1 MVRRVLLLLLLLLP
15 LLLVMVCELEKELGD
30 GPLGLVGGS
39 ICCNDLRCEDLK
51 MMHSHVSQGWDGQ
64 VRGGVAVSAMVWY
77 GLGRRSSHVSA
88 SGRLDW
94 QVPREDLQ
102 G

>member
-1 MVRRVLLLLLLLLP
+1 MVRRLLLLLLLP
-15 LLLVMVCELEKELGD
+15 LLLVMFCELEKELGD

-51 MMHSHVSQGWDGQ
+51 MMHVSQGWDGQ
-64 VRGGVAVSAMVWY
+64 VRGGVAVSAMDWY
-77 GLGRRSSHVSA
+77 GLGRRSSHVWA